1 MAVEQLTDNKN
12 NNFIINFQLTAFLRV
27 SNKEIMNN
35 FSYWPNIQ
43 H

>member
-1 MAVEQLTDNKN
+1 
-12 NNFIINFQLTAFLRV
+12 LTAFLRV